1 MNSNPSISSS
11 TPEVS
16 NLTLL
21 TKDSDVNLFVSSPLK
36 LKIDNLY
43 MYVIDYSTTIFV
55 YKDEKGLFALPYPP
69 YLINPNIN
77 YDIKIDW
84 DEDDREKRRITD
96 ETFKGLTVT
105 ILKISSF
112 KINLNWSELLFMP
125 FVFDRDKDHYGLMIY
140 QQDCYGK
147 MHELLPRE
155 FRRGNILLPQMNTL
169 EHRYIERN
177 GSKIRVF
184 IQLNPIRHKILNQFD
199 KYMDRYSPYC
209 HPTFDIN
216 EDFFNM
222 IYQKKNKR

>member
-1 MNSNPSISSS
+1 
-11 TPEVS
+11 
-16 NLTLL
+16 
-21 TKDSDVNLFVSSPLK
+21 
-36 LKIDNLY
+36 

-55 YKDEKGLFALPYPP
+55 YKDENGLFALPYPP

-125 FVFDRDKDHYGLMIY
+125 FVFDRDKDHYSLMIY

-155 FRRGNILLPQMNTL
+155 FRCGNILLPQMNTL
-169 EHRYIERN
+169 EQRYIERN

-199 KYMDRYSPYC
+199 KYMDKYSPYC
-209 HPTFDIN
+209 HSTFDIN